1 MAVYET
7 LEQLSACQAG
17 DISRV
22 EGNII
27 LAGKFA
33 TEIDVEAGKPVV
45 ANSDGNFEYLTAS
58 NISNGISGIVSRT
71 YPAGSGF
78 PAGLKIPKGR
88 LIGVQVHG
96 FILVKCDGNPKMGNQ
111 VYVYVTADDT
121 HAVGDIT
128 ATPPESEAANI
139 VKLHGYIFSSSGL
152 TANGLAEVVRL

>member
-33 TEIDVEAGKPVV
+33 TDVDAEAGKVV
-45 ANSDGNFEYLTAS
+45 VSNSDGELEYLTAS
-58 NISNGISGIVSRT
+58 NAANGITGIVSRT
-71 YPAGSGF
+71 YPAGSGY

-96 FILVKCDGNPKMGNQ
+96 FILVKCDGEPKMGNQ
-111 VYVYVTADDT
+111 AYVYVTADSA

-128 ATPPESEAANI
+128 ATPPEADATNI
-139 VKLHGYIFSSSGL
+139 VKLNGYIFSSSGL
-152 TANGLAEVVRL
+152 TANGLAEVMRL

>member
-22 EGNII
+22 EGSII

-33 TEIDVEAGKPVV
+33 TDVDVEAGKVV
-45 ANSDGNFEYLTAS
+45 VSNSDGELEYLTAS
-58 NISNGISGIVSRT
+58 NAANGITGIVSRT

-78 PAGLKIPKGR
+78 PAGLKTPKGR

-96 FILVKCDGNPKMGNQ
+96 FILVKCDGAPKMGNQ
-111 VYVYVTADDT
+111 AYVYVTADST

-128 ATPPESEAANI
+128 ATPPEQGATNI

>member
-33 TEIDVEAGKPVV
+33 TDVDVEAGKVV
-45 ANSDGNFEYLTAS
+45 VSNSDGELEYLTAS
-58 NISNGISGIVSRT
+58 NAANGITGIVSRT
-71 YPAGSGF
+71 YPAGSGY

-96 FILVKCDGNPKMGNQ
+96 FIFVKCDGDPKMGNQ
-111 VYVYVTADDT
+111 AYVYVTADST

-128 ATPPESEAANI
+128 ATPPEAGATNI

-152 TANGLAEVVRL
+152 TANGLAEVMRL